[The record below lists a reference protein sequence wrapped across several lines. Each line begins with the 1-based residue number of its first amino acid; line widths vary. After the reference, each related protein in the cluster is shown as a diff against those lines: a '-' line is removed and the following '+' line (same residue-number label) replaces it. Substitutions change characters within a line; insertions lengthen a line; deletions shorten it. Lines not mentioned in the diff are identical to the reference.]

1 MKKLALLR
9 PGDWLILLGGIVLV
23 VWLAQIS
30 WQQQAAARVRIYQDG
45 RLFAELDLAQVR
57 TLQVPGPLGET
68 TVEIAQGRTRIAR
81 DPSPRQYCVR
91 EGWLSDA
98 GQLAICLPNRTSI
111 ELVGHGPREYDSLN
125 Y

>member
-1 MKKLALLR
+1 MKRLALLR
-9 PGDWLILLGGIVLV
+9 PGDWLVLAGALALV
-23 VWLAQIS
+23 IWLALVC

-45 RLFAELDLAQVR
+45 RLFAELDLALAK
-57 TLQVPGPLGET
+57 TLQVPGPLGLT
-68 TVEIAQGRTRIAR
+68 TVEIMQGRVRIAR

-91 EGWLSDA
+91 EGWLTTA

-111 ELVGHGPREYDSLN
+111 ELIGRGPRDYDSLN

>member
-57 TLQVPGPLGET
+57 TLQVPGPLGAT
-68 TVEIAQGRTRIAR
+68 TVEIAQGRARIAR